1 MTARSDI
8 SHQLYVLVMNVWECA
23 AQGID
28 PRDTQTGPDSLTHG
42 TCDTIANLIMTEV
55 EGGPPVADLRSKLYE
70 LISSWRRK
78 SLLVGRDTPEALA
91 ILQCVDDLRDQLS

>member
-28 PRDTQTGPDSLTHG
+28 PRDTQTGPDSLTHLN
-42 TCDTIANLIMTEV
+42 CDTIADIIMTEI
-55 EGGPPVADLRSKLYE
+55 EGGPPVNDLRGKLYE
-70 LISSWRRK
+70 LISSWRRQAV
-78 SLLVGRDTPEALA
+78 LAGRDTPEALA
-91 ILQCVDDLRDQLS
+91 ILQCVDDLRNRLS